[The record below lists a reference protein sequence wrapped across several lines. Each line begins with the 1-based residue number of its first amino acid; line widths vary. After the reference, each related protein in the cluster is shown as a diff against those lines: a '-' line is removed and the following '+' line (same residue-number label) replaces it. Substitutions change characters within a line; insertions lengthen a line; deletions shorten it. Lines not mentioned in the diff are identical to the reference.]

1 MLEELKAQ
9 YHLSLAEKIRHI
21 KALLQDM
28 REGKPDAIDQ
38 LRIVAHSLHG
48 SGTTFGFPEI
58 TEAAR
63 KVEHAVDD
71 EVLAQLSA
79 LIRVLLEVSA
89 RGPAAPRQRKILII
103 EDDSDISNLLKVM
116 ISSKSEL
123 YQVLVANTAAQA
135 RELLT
140 RHTFTLVVLDLVL
153 PDSDGRVLLKELM
166 AQLTAL
172 VPVFVL
178 SAVNRAEIQAEC
190 LALGARQYFN
200 KPFDPAGIAD
210 RIHAEL
216 DPGGAAAA
224 PPPQRQPLVMPAQTP
239 KAVTTSRTVL
249 VAEDD
254 ELLAGVIRH
263 RLSRDGFVVEHVTDG
278 AAALQALQTHAY
290 ALAILDVK
298 MPVTDGFEV
307 LTRLRA
313 EAGANAGIPVIILTA
328 MGSEKDV
335 VRGYE
340 LGASD
345 YIVKPFSPVELLARV
360 KSLTKTG

>member
-9 YHLSLAEKIRHI
+9 YQYSLAEKIRHI
-21 KALLQDM
+21 KALLQEM

-48 SGTTFGFPEI
+48 SGATFGFPEI

-63 KVEHAVDD
+63 KVEHADND
-71 EVLAQLSA
+71 EVLAQLAA

-89 RGPAAPRQRKILII
+89 RGPAAPQQRKILII

-116 ISSKSEL
+116 ISSKSEQ
-123 YQVLVANTAAQA
+123 YQVLVANTATQA
-135 RELLT
+135 RELLA
-140 RHTFTLVVLDLVL
+140 RYTFTLVVLDLVL
-153 PDSDGRVLLKELM
+153 PDIDGRVLLRELM
-166 AQLTAL
+166 VQLTAL

-178 SAVNRAEIQAEC
+178 SAVNREAIQAEC

-200 KPFDPAGIAD
+200 KPFEPAQIAD

-216 DPGGAAAA
+216 NLGSPLASPTPLVPPVTVTR
-224 PPPQRQPLVMPAQTP
+224 PPPVSA
-239 KAVTTSRTVL
+239 ANRTVL

-254 ELLAGVIRH
+254 ELLASVIRH
-263 RLSRDGFVVEHVTDG
+263 RLSRDGFQVEHVFDG
-278 AAALQALQTHAY
+278 ASALQALQARPF

-313 EAGANAGIPVIILTA
+313 DAGVNAGIPVIMLTA

-335 VRGYE
+335 VRGYD

-360 KSLTKTG
+360 KSLTKAG